1 MAFSCRKAVYTGILP
16 HFPDEKP
23 VGFKAPAG
31 CAAVAIP
38 LVSRPSYKCSTAA
51 IRTCGDRR
59 TQAVRRKGTAG
70 TSSGRRLHA
79 LKNGF

>member
-23 VGFKAPAG
+23 EGFKAPAR
-31 CAAVAIP
+31 CAAAAIP
-38 LVSRPSYKCSTAA
+38 LVPRPSYKCSTAA
-51 IRTCGDRR
+51 IRTYGDRR
-59 TQAVRRKGTAG
+59 TQAVRGKDTAG